1 VAEAFIIM
9 SREDEVIVMG
19 TRTILIFEAGFV
31 NMCVGLWLGYFTYQR
46 SLECRKHF
54 GREAEIK

>member
-9 SREDEVIVMG
+9 SGEDEVIVIG

-31 NMCVGLWLGYFTYQR
+31 SACGFMVGVFHLPAI
-46 SLECRKHF
+46 S
-54 GREAEIK
+54 